1 MGTFM
6 NTIGSLTQN
15 VRRHPWSSAQD
26 ASLLVAA
33 LAVGLLLALEY
44 DIVAFWDDLNSDQK
58 RIRLEEMLLLTG
70 LLGAGIFVFVL
81 RRMREERRDLEQ
93 RLRTEFELRENRA
106 LALQDPLTALP
117 NRRALTAELEAA
129 MALARSDGK
138 ALAFYLLDLNGFKRV
153 NDEEG
158 HATGDEVLRAV
169 AQRFRA
175 VARTDDLVAR
185 LGGDEFAVL
194 ANGVHSRDEAVDIGQ
209 RFVDALKN
217 PVLLGNR
224 AYAVGVAVG
233 VAFHPEDGTTAEE
246 LMHSADLAMYGAK
259 ATKRSGLRLFSPA
272 AAAKSA

>member
-1 MGTFM
+1 MDERASWRAP
-6 NTIGSLTQN
+6 SLGPGR
-15 VRRHPWSSAQD
+15 V
-26 ASLLVAA
+26 
-33 LAVGLLLALEY
+33 LE
-44 DIVAFWDDLNSDQK
+44 
-58 RIRLEEMLLLTG
+58 
-70 LLGAGIFVFVL
+70 LGAGHRIRAHVTGEGPPIVFVHGAL
-81 RRMREERRDLEQ
+81 VNANLWLKVVP
-93 RLRTEFELRENRA
+93 RL
-106 LALQDPLTALP
+106 D
-117 NRRALTAELEAA
+117 
-129 MALARSDGK
+129 
-138 ALAFYLLDLNGFKRV
+138 GFKRV

-169 AQRFRA
+169 ALRFRA

>member
-1 MGTFM
+1 M
-6 NTIGSLTQN
+6 
-15 VRRHPWSSAQD
+15 H
-26 ASLLVAA
+26 
-33 LAVGLLLALEY
+33 
-44 DIVAFWDDLNSDQK
+44 
-58 RIRLEEMLLLTG
+58 
-70 LLGAGIFVFVL
+70 
-81 RRMREERRDLEQ
+81 EERRDLEQ

-194 ANGVHSRDEAVDIGQ
+194 AVLANGVQSRDEAVDIGQ

-233 VAFHPEDGTTAEE
+233 VACHPEDGTTAEE

-259 ATKRSGLRLFSPA
+259 ATKRSGLRFFSPTA
-272 AAAKSA
+272 AATSA